1 MERYFELS
9 DETPFSDEVSEHYE
23 PAKERVQDANYKV
36 DLELAR
42 LKRSL

>member
-9 DETPFSDEVSEHYE
+9 DATPFSDEVIENYHAE
-23 PAKERVQDANYKV
+23 KERIQDPNYNV
-36 DLELAR
+36 DLKFRR